1 MIQLQTLN
9 KVLKTKDASIIV
21 NNNLDANFFSDYRRE
36 YDYLMQHYN
45 TYGIVPDYATFCSKF
60 PQFTVID
67 VLENDEYLLDELYK
81 DKNERDLAYTFNK
94 IRECIQNHDVDKA
107 MQIFKSASERMAV
120 SKAIKPVDIFTDL
133 SRYDEYIEKSQDF
146 KKYYISTG
154 LPEIDELIG
163 GWDRKEELATI
174 IARSGRGKTWMAL
187 KFAVSS
193 TVQGLKVGLYS
204 GEMTANKV
212 GYRLDTLLGHINN
225 GSLIHGNEGIALE
238 YKRYLESLPTIT
250 NGGSLKILTPSM
262 LGGFATVSDLRAFIE
277 REQLDIL
284 YVDQHSLLK
293 DEIGARNPVEKA
305 SNISIGLKALQTL
318 EQIPIICVSQMN
330 RTKNEEDSELID
342 LTQISQSDRI
352 GQDSTTVLGISRDK
366 NDENILKI
374 QFVKTRDTN
383 STGKVLAYMT
393 DLNFGSFT
401 FIPEE
406 GTSELNSTDYSNRYD
421 VEGENVF

>member
-1 MIQLQTLN
+1 MIQLQALN
-9 KVLKTKDASIIV
+9 KILKTKDVSIII
-21 NNNLDANFFSDYRRE
+21 NNNLDANFFSDYRQE
-36 YDYLMQHYN
+36 FNFILNHYN
-45 TYGIVPDYATFCSKF
+45 TYGVVPDYATFCSKF
-60 PQFTVID
+60 KNFTVVD
-67 VLENDEYLLDELYK
+67 VLENDNYILDELYK

-94 IRECIQNHDVDKA
+94 IRECINNHDVEKA
-107 MQIFKSASERMAV
+107 MQIFKSASERMVV
-120 SKAIKPVDIFTDL
+120 SKAIQPVDIFSDF
-133 SRYDEYIEKSQDF
+133 SRYDEYLEKSTDF
-146 KKYYISTG
+146 SKFYISTG
-154 LPEIDELIG
+154 LPEVDRLIG

-174 IARSGRGKTWMAL
+174 IARSGKGKTWLAL
-187 KFAVSS
+187 KFAVAS

-225 GSLIHGNEGIALE
+225 GSLIHGNEAVAVE
-238 YKRYLESLPTIT
+238 YKKYLDSLPTIT

-262 LGGFATVSDLRAFIE
+262 IGGFATVSDLRAFVE

-284 YVDQHSLLK
+284 FVDQHSLLR
-293 DEIGARNPVEKA
+293 DEMGARNPVDKA
-305 SNISIGLKALQTL
+305 SNISIGLKNLQTQ

-330 RTKNEEDSELID
+330 RTKNEEDSDLID

-352 GQDSTTVLGISRDK
+352 GQDSTTVIGISRDK
-366 NDENILKI
+366 NDENILKV

-393 DLNFGSFT
+393 DLNFGNFT

-406 GTSELNSTDYSNRYD
+406 GTSDLNNEDYSTRYD
-421 VEGENVF
+421 VEGEDVF